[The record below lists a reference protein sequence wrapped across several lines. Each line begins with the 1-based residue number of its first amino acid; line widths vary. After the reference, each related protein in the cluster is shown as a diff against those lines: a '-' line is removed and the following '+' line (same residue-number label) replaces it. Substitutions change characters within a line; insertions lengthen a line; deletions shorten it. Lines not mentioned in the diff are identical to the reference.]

1 MFLNIA
7 FAVAAAQQAP
17 SFNEVTVYNQG
28 FALVKET
35 RELSLRQ
42 GRQQVAVENVAAMIE
57 PSSVGIRSLADPAS
71 IQVLEQNYQYDLI
84 SPLAILNK
92 AVGSQVRFIRVLPN
106 GAKET
111 LTGTLISSPT
121 AVVGQTGGQDW
132 GGGLARDRSVMT
144 YNGMVIRTDDG
155 RIVLNPT
162 GEIEVSTLPEGL
174 ISRPTLMWDLVASRA
189 GSNTVEL
196 SYLTQ
201 GVTWNADYVLTIDEL
216 ATAQLK
222 GWVTMNNQSGA
233 TFREARLKLLAG
245 DVQRIMPQMNRGG
258 MGGGGFGGA
267 AQKDAFQEESLFEYH
282 LYTLQRPATIR
293 DKEIKQLSLL
303 DGSGIKYSKKLVL
316 DAMRGFVNH
325 YPNEGVVGVGNL
337 KPQVRVEFVN
347 SKENGLGMP
356 LPKGKVKV
364 YQRDKSGSVQML
376 GEDQIDH
383 TPRDERLSLV
393 VGRSFDVAA
402 DRRRTNFRRLSPSTV
417 EETFEIEVRNRK
429 EMPETVHVLERHW
442 ATWRITAQNRPSTK
456 LDSHTSEFVLRLAP
470 GESQTITY
478 TIVTSW

>member
-1 MFLNIA
+1 
-7 FAVAAAQQAP
+7 
-17 SFNEVTVYNQG
+17 
-28 FALVKET
+28 
-35 RELSLRQ
+35 
-42 GRQQVAVENVAAMIE
+42 
-57 PSSVGIRSLADPAS
+57 
-71 IQVLEQNYQYDLI
+71 
-84 SPLAILNK
+84 
-92 AVGSQVRFIRVLPN
+92 
-106 GAKET
+106 
-111 LTGTLISSPT
+111 
-121 AVVGQTGGQDW
+121 
-132 GGGLARDRSVMT
+132 
-144 YNGMVIRTDDG
+144 
-155 RIVLNPT
+155 
-162 GEIEVSTLPEGL
+162 
-174 ISRPTLMWDLVASRA
+174 
-189 GSNTVEL
+189 
-196 SYLTQ
+196 
-201 GVTWNADYVLTIDEL
+201 
-216 ATAQLK
+216 
-222 GWVTMNNQSGA
+222 
-233 TFREARLKLLAG
+233 
-245 DVQRIMPQMNRGG
+245 
-258 MGGGGFGGA
+258 
-267 AQKDAFQEESLFEYH
+267 
-282 LYTLQRPATIR
+282 
-293 DKEIKQLSLL
+293 
-303 DGSGIKYSKKLVL
+303 
-316 DAMRGFVNH
+316 MRGFVNH